1 MIVKVCSIDNGG
13 SMLSFFE
20 KYKSFEE
27 QVNAAIDAND
37 AELVQILLGPKY
49 CQLWQYWLVHG
60 IVTSKVLNMER
71 IVNSK
76 LFLSISDKQVK
87 VLKNQK
93 DSLERQQKLLESKDE
108 QNTQGLNQEDNQ
120 QIKKSRH
127 FVRDLLVA
135 IRDAAVECRNS
146 IVEESNKEVDY
157 RSFYVPDNLLK
168 NSDIQESSID
178 QLDDLNCAI
187 QQISTISSAERLSL
201 TNEVDN
207 VISEISNQIES
218 EIWKQSDIS
227 TRVSYYLGRVVHGVE
242 NVANGENGHLLDQAL
257 GTVPN
262 NVRVRGTL
270 LPLGA
275 IASGIVTVLR
285 YIPAPLLTLQE
296 SMYDNV
302 NSSAC
307 VKNNLEEI
315 ERFIHK
321 IENIAKEK
329 QDLSD
334 KLVATRDKIES
345 QVVERMNDGKFIDKE
360 FVRDM
365 YKAFLYNYLDCASVK
380 KSNLLYHDIEM
391 ENGNIKIVADRI
403 LGKVNAVDYEK
414 FENFLNRALKK
425 SNPNFDVISVLI
437 INSAP
442 LFSYKCTDPNVNRN
456 VERLMKRS
464 FHTIMIDVHNLLF
477 NFERHFPD
485 IDVDVSLVSFLPN
498 KDGSYTQSCKN
509 NIILEGNERYKE
521 MIGKVSKFMDEV
533 EKLVEVGGLNRVRG
547 FLGIPSLWYTFYDFT
562 KGLFVGHTPS
572 STEECKIIDE
582 KVREFLC
589 KATHSIAV
597 GNEGMMKEYIEDVR
611 ERMKHEKNSDV
622 YEIYK
627 MVTDNRWR
635 DIFSC
640 LLRSKSEKEKYIW
653 KDTPNKQKLD
663 NFIKITDK
671 RIRAFKILEE
681 RSKARS
687 AEEEKK
693 QAEQRAK
700 HEAQRANLIEEISD
714 LFATMVSSTDIDG
727 ELKKVILKDQRKIK
741 QEIVKHVMEHHAFP
755 GQVLNKVVE
764 EIILN
769 KDQVLR
775 NGAIS
780 GELIESG
787 IRSLSSQ
794 STSLSD
800 VNVSYGASAGMGR
813 N

>member
-1 MIVKVCSIDNGG
+1 MPG
-13 SMLSFFE
+13 FFE

-27 QVNAAIDAND
+27 QVNAAIDADD
-37 AELVQILLGPKY
+37 AELVQVLLGPKY

-76 LFLSISDKQVK
+76 LFLSIIGKQVR
-87 VLKNQK
+87 VLEGQK
-93 DSLERQQKLLESKDE
+93 DLLEKQQKLLESKDE
-108 QNTQGLNQEDNQ
+108 QNTQGLNQGGNQ

-135 IRDAAVECRNS
+135 IRDAAIECRNG

-168 NSDIQESSID
+168 NSNTQGDTID

-201 TNEVDN
+201 TKEIDG
-207 VISEISNQIES
+207 VISEVSNQIES
-218 EIWKQSDIS
+218 EIWGESDIS
-227 TRVSYYLGRVVHGVE
+227 TRVSYYLGKVVHGVE
-242 NVANGENGHLLDQAL
+242 NAVSGENGQLLDQAL

-270 LPLGA
+270 LPFGA

-285 YIPAPLLTLQE
+285 YIPAPLLKLQE
-296 SMYDNV
+296 SVYDNV

-334 KLVATRDKIES
+334 RLVATRNKIES
-345 QVVERMNDGKFIDKE
+345 QVVERMNDGKFIDKK

-365 YKAFLYNYLDCASVK
+365 YGAFLYNYLDGASGK
-380 KSNLLYHDIEM
+380 RSNLLYHDIEM
-391 ENGNIKIVADRI
+391 ENGNIKIVADKI

-437 INSAP
+437 VNSAP

-572 STEECKIIDE
+572 STEEGKIIDE
-582 KVREFLC
+582 KIREFLC

-597 GNEGMMKEYIEDVR
+597 GNEGMMKEYIEDAR

-622 YEIYK
+622 YELYK
-627 MVTDNRWR
+627 IVTDKRWR
-635 DIFSC
+635 DIFRVLS
-640 LLRSKSEKEKYIW
+640 RTKSEKEKYIW
-653 KDTPNKQKLD
+653 KDTPNEQKLD
-663 NFIKITDK
+663 NFIKITDQ
-671 RIRAFKILEE
+671 RIRAFKNLEE
-681 RSKARS
+681 RSKARA
-687 AEEEKK
+687 AEEGKK
-693 QAEQRAK
+693 QAEQMVK
-700 HEAQRANLIEEISD
+700 QEAQRAEQLKQALEQKDLENKVMKSCVKKLARFDEELQSAIDEESEDKIVKEAIGCRIRSPEEVIDAIIEEIKVNREKIIKEGRVSD
-714 LFATMVSSTDIDG
+714 
-727 ELKKVILKDQRKIK
+727 
-741 QEIVKHVMEHHAFP
+741 
-755 GQVLNKVVE
+755 
-764 EIILN
+764 EIIEAS
-769 KDQVLR
+769 V
-775 NGAIS
+775 
-780 GELIESG
+780 
-787 IRSLSSQ
+787 RSFSNQ
-794 STSLSD
+794 GTSLSD
-800 VNVSYGASAGMGR
+800 VNISQGVNAGMGR